1 MSVKNVVVP
10 YKITFTSLKFHLCYL
25 DEEINNTKYFISAMH
40 NLPGNFSKLYHQL
53 VQKIDL
59 FCDFNFYQ
67 V

>member
-40 NLPGNFSKLYHQL
+40 NLPGHFNNLLGK
-53 VQKIDL
+53 KIDFL
-59 FCDFNFYQ
+59 
-67 V
+67 